1 MIIRKFNNDVFWGVA
16 LSTKQ
21 KEGIYYYNFAING
34 VQQYAIISQLRLYDK
49 NRLIRKIG
57 MIGDHQFF
65 ELKEKIKSLL

>member
-21 KEGIYYYNFAING
+21 KEGMYYYNFTING

-49 NRLIRKIG
+49 NRLIRK
-57 MIGDHQFF
+57 M
-65 ELKEKIKSLL
+65 E